1 MDLRRRPEGAM
12 APLMEETTT
21 NKAPKLLLEGAKITE
36 TTWKWPRT
44 SISKGA
50 KTVRPPQK
58 NSWDPL
64 LIRSLTFWPVDGRP
78 HSVSGSM
85 HVNGVTIYTTTH
97 NHNHLSPK
105 IDIFNCCLF
114 LNPRIPF
121 SSLEGSKLIWCRV
134 NMKREQR
141 EF

>member
-1 MDLRRRPEGAM
+1 MYF
-12 APLMEETTT
+12 
-21 NKAPKLLLEGAKITE
+21 KVWPKLLFYGMKYFWVTFKRHISPIVHCAPPRTIRVKKAYKLLLDGAKITE

-85 HVNGVTIYTTTH
+85 HINGVTIYTKTH
-97 NHNHLSPK
+97 NHNSQSP
-105 IDIFNCCLF
+105 FPHNRYF
-114 LNPRIPF
+114 
-121 SSLEGSKLIWCRV
+121 
-134 NMKREQR
+134 
-141 EF
+141 